1 MIEMNHFFSYIYLVR
16 LLTPIVNL
24 VAMNKL
30 LLLLTLA
37 PCLAFGQLTYVPDDN
52 FESYLETHAADGTP
66 VSVGPA
72 SMGDG
77 IANNDSVLTANISGV
92 TILWVDYKNITDLT
106 GIEDFAALTYLNCS
120 NNQLT
125 SLDVSNNTALTNLD
139 CSYNQLTSLDVS
151 GATALTTLVCYD
163 NQLTSLDVSGAT
175 ALTALVCYDNQLTS
189 LDVSNNTALT
199 NLDCWE
205 NQLTSL
211 DVSNNTALTEL
222 GCGYNQLT
230 CLKLKNGNNTNM
242 GSMLAYYNPNLNCIE
257 VDDEVWA
264 TANWANIDSQTSFS
278 EDCNYPTPCDSIIIN
293 IPELPSPDK
302 HLLTI
307 TDILGRTTLPKPN
320 TLLFFIYDD
329 GSVEKRIQLER

>member
-151 GATALTTLVCYD
+151 NNTALTRLRCSNNQLVSLNLGNVDLVDLFCQYNSLTSLDLSQNTKLYYVWCHYNQFTTLDVSNCTSLSEFSCSD
-163 NQLTSLDVSGAT
+163 NQLTSLDIR
-175 ALTALVCYDNQLTS
+175 
-189 LDVSNNTALT
+189 
-199 NLDCWE
+199 
-205 NQLTSL
+205 
-211 DVSNNTALTEL
+211 
-222 GCGYNQLT
+222 
-230 CLKLKNGNNTNM
+230 NGNNANM
-242 GSMLAYYNPNLNCIE
+242 EDLFFYNNPNLYCID
-257 VDDEVWA
+257 VDLVSLF
-264 TANWANIDSQTSFS
+264 TNTFTVANGN
-278 EDCNYPTPCDSIIIN
+278 
-293 IPELPSPDK
+293 
-302 HLLTI
+302 H
-307 TDILGRTTLPKPN
+307 
-320 TLLFFIYDD
+320 
-329 GSVEKRIQLER
+329 